1 MAVNYDAIVIGGGF
15 AGLSAATAL
24 CERGLRVL
32 VLEARPTL
40 GGRATAF
47 TDPATGE
54 RVDNGQHVLFGC
66 YDETFRFLR
75 RIGAESSVSVQ
86 PQLTVDT
93 IDREGRRARLRC
105 PKLPSPLHLIAG
117 VMMWTAIG
125 WRDRRAIIRMGAAI
139 RRLQRGP
146 AAAPDGEA
154 GPSSRQPE
162 AASRR
167 ETVRAWLERHGQTPR
182 LIEVLWEPL
191 AVAALNQSI
200 DQAAAAPFL
209 SVLGR
214 IFGRDPRSASLALPV
229 KPLDEV
235 YTLPARHYIERMG
248 GSVETNAI
256 SRVRLSG
263 GSIEVIAANRRLTA
277 PVVVSA
283 VPWYALADIFPD
295 RPEALLPIL
304 QAAEETHSSPIVTVN
319 LWFDRIVTDG
329 MLIGLPGRTWQWVF
343 DKRLV
348 FGEQASH
355 LSLVSSGASH
365 IVAQSNQESIESAV
379 DEVRAALPAARS
391 AVLIRGVVVR
401 ERRATFSVAPG
412 QPLRPGVRTGIA
424 GLFLAGDW
432 IDSGLPA
439 TIESAVWSG
448 HRVADAVEADR
459 RKNYPMGL
467 TPSPPIV
474 PRQAPRQT

>member
-1 MAVNYDAIVIGGGF
+1 VTPDAIVIGAGF

-66 YDETFRFLR
+66 YDETFLFLR
-75 RIGAESSVSVQ
+75 RIGAESLVSVQ
-86 PQLTVDT
+86 PQLTVET
-93 IDREGRRARLRC
+93 IDRDGRRSRLKC
-105 PKLPSPLHLIAG
+105 PVLPSPFHLIAG
-117 VMMWTAIG
+117 LMTWDAIG
-125 WRDRRAIIRMGAAI
+125 WRDRLAVMRVGRAIMENATGR
-139 RRLQRGP
+139 
-146 AAAPDGEA
+146 A
-154 GPSSRQPE
+154 GSAKRT
-162 AASRR
+162 RR
-167 ETVRAWLERHGQTPR
+167 EEETQTVRDWLLRRGQTPR

-200 DQAAAAPFL
+200 DDAAATTFVA
-209 SVLGR
+209 VLGR
-214 IFGRDPRSASLALPV
+214 MFGSDPRSASLALPL
-229 KPLDEV
+229 KPLDEL
-235 YTLPARHYIERMG
+235 YALPARQFVERMG

-256 SRVRLSG
+256 ARIHIG
-263 GSIEVIAANRRLTA
+263 NDSIVVSVANRPQAA
-277 PVVVSA
+277 PVVVCS
-283 VPWYALADIFPD
+283 VPWYALVDVFPD
-295 RPEALLPIL
+295 RPFALASIL
-304 QAAEETHSSPIVTVN
+304 DAAAGTQASPIVTVN
-319 LWFDRIVTDG
+319 LWFDRIVTEG
-329 MLIGLPGRTWQWVF
+329 MLVGLPGRTWQWVF
-343 DKRLV
+343 DKRMV

-355 LSLVSSGASH
+355 LSLVSSGAAS
-365 IVAQSNQESIESAV
+365 IVARGNEELIQSAV

-391 AVLIRGVVVR
+391 AVLTRGVVVR

-412 QPLRPGVRTGIA
+412 QPQRPGVRTGIP

-448 HRVADAVEADR
+448 HRAAEAALN
-459 RKNYPMGL
+459 K
-467 TPSPPIV
+467 
-474 PRQAPRQT
+474 